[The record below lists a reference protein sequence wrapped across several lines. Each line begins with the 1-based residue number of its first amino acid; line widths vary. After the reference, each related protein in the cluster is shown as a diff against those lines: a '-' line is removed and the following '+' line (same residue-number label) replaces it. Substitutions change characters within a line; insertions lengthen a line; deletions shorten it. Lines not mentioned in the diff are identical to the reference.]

1 LRIGRST
8 TRVIGAH
15 GTGPKASFHFVEG
28 KQMLAGYRTTV
39 KPNQPDLTTPEHI
52 KGIAGTYRQEFR
64 QLFVGQMSQVMPLA
78 ARQLQVELG
87 PQGVPVPKM
96 TPGWKALRL
105 REWRAAAADDD
116 HDRAIQDGRGKPAR
130 RAVVLEL
137 DGIPS
142 GDKRHSGVGARP
154 GQFRKHDLGCPLQM
168 ASPLAVC

>member
-96 TPGWKALRL
+96 TLGGKLYVFENGGPRPPTMIMTGRFKMGEGSPPDAQWYWSSMEYHPEINAILEWARGQDSSGNTIWDALYKWHHL
-105 REWRAAAADDD
+105 
-116 HDRAIQDGRGKPAR
+116 
-130 RAVVLEL
+130 
-137 DGIPS
+137 
-142 GDKRHSGVGARP
+142 
-154 GQFRKHDLGCPLQM
+154 
-168 ASPLAVC
+168 